1 MADTNISAVAA
12 SNLVTTASKA
22 AMTVNQVMPAKST
35 GFDFKNVLGKQAGNG
50 TNAKNSV
57 NRSNVTCKDSSNA
70 FTRPFDIQKAEN
82 SGLSAAD
89 ADEITKEVSSQIVE
103 KVTEDLDITEDKL
116 CEIMQMLGIT
126 AMDLLQPENLTA
138 LFANVAGIEN
148 NPQELVLNSDFTG
161 LYADVMDIV
170 SKNQALLEAVS
181 DMEVL
186 ETPQELET
194 FTEPGNPDQG
204 NTALSGE
211 DMANVQISDLAGET
225 EGTVSKQFQ
234 TKSEIIGT
242 SEIADTSETI
252 VTTVSENIGT
262 SETTATAV
270 SENVGISDNT
280 PASASE
286 NIAASETTTATV
298 VEDRSMSET
307 AATATSETQA
317 ASGNTVSETQGALET
332 ATAEASNISETVVS
346 SESIDASETK
356 AQPADTKKDR
366 TGLADDALSQQA
378 GDESDSLKPEKQA
391 MKAELNSDSQ
401 SEERSFGDKNENSV
415 LHTMINEQT
424 QPEGVFE
431 AFDVQ
436 PKYTSVNTTEI
447 IRQIVDQISIANTTG
462 ESVIEMQLNP
472 ENLGKLYINVTE
484 KNSEITARIAVSN
497 EAVKNA
503 LKSQMATLRE
513 NLQDANIRVND
524 VEITIATHEFERNLE
539 QNAGNENGRQG
550 GQQYTHQS
558 SNNGGNG
565 SGQNETASDEARLA
579 AQIMRDN
586 GNSVDFMA

>member
-70 FTRPFDIQKAEN
+70 FTRPFDIQKADN

-126 AMDLLQPENLTA
+126 AMNLLQPENLTA
-138 LFANVAGIEN
+138 LFANAAGIDN
-148 NPQELVLNSDFTG
+148 NPKELVLNSDFTG
-161 LYADVMDIV
+161 LYADVMDIA

-181 DMEVL
+181 NMEVL

-225 EGTVSKQFQ
+225 EGAVSKQYQ

-242 SEIADTSETI
+242 SEIADKSETI
-252 VTTVSENIGT
+252 AAIVSENIGT
-262 SETTATAV
+262 S
-270 SENVGISDNT
+270 DNT
-280 PASASE
+280 PSSASE
-286 NIAASETTTATV
+286 NIAASETTAATV
-298 VEDRSMSET
+298 VEERSMSET
-307 AATATSETQA
+307 AATA
-317 ASGNTVSETQGALET
+317 VSETQGTLEA

-346 SESIDASETK
+346 SESIEASETK

-378 GDESDSLKPEKQA
+378 GDESDSLKLEKQA
-391 MKAELNSDSQ
+391 MKADLNSDSQ
-401 SEERSFGDKNENSV
+401 SEERSFGNKNENSV

-424 QPEGVFE
+424 QPEGVFK

-447 IRQIVDQISIANTTG
+447 IRQIVNQISIANTTG

-503 LKSQMATLRE
+503 LESQMATLRE
-513 NLQDANIRVND
+513 NLQDADIRVND

-565 SGQNETASDEARLA
+565 SGQNETASDEARLI

>member
-70 FTRPFDIQKAEN
+70 FTRPFDIQKADN

-138 LFANVAGIEN
+138 LFANAAGIDN
-148 NPQELVLNSDFTG
+148 NPKELVLNSDFTG
-161 LYADVMDIV
+161 LYADVMDIA

-181 DMEVL
+181 NMEVL

-204 NTALSGE
+204 NTVLSGE

-225 EGTVSKQFQ
+225 EGTVSKQYQ

-252 VTTVSENIGT
+252 AATVSENIGT
-262 SETTATAV
+262 SETTATA
-270 SENVGISDNT
+270 
-280 PASASE
+280 ASE
-286 NIAASETTTATV
+286 NIDASETTAATD
-298 VEDRSMSET
+298 VEERSMSET
-307 AATATSETQA
+307 AATA
-317 ASGNTVSETQGALET
+317 
-332 ATAEASNISETVVS
+332 EASNIPETVVS

-366 TGLADDALSQQA
+366 TGLADDALSQQI

-391 MKAELNSDSQ
+391 MKADLNSDSS
-401 SEERSFGDKNENSV
+401 SEERSFGDKNENNV

-424 QPEGVFE
+424 QPESVFE

-503 LKSQMATLRE
+503 LESQMAALRE

-539 QNAGNENGRQG
+539 QNAGNENGRHN

-565 SGQNETASDEARLA
+565 SDQNETASDEARLT

>member
-57 NRSNVTCKDSSNA
+57 NRSKVTCKDSSNA
-70 FTRPFDIQKAEN
+70 FTRPFDIQKADN

-116 CEIMQMLGIT
+116 CEIMQMLGIA

-138 LFANVAGIEN
+138 LFANAAGIEN

-161 LYADVMDIV
+161 LYADVMDIA

-181 DMEVL
+181 NMEVL

-194 FTEPGNPDQG
+194 FTESGNPDEV

-225 EGTVSKQFQ
+225 EGTVSKQYQ

-252 VTTVSENIGT
+252 AATVSENIGT
-262 SETTATAV
+262 
-270 SENVGISDNT
+270 SDNT

-286 NIAASETTTATV
+286 NIAASETTAATV
-298 VEDRSMSET
+298 VEERSMSET
-307 AATATSETQA
+307 AATA
-317 ASGNTVSETQGALET
+317 VSETQGTLEA

-346 SESIDASETK
+346 SESIEASETK

-378 GDESDSLKPEKQA
+378 GDESDSLKLEKQA
-391 MKAELNSDSQ
+391 MKADLNSDSQ
-401 SEERSFGDKNENSV
+401 SEERSFGNKNENSV

-424 QPEGVFE
+424 QPEGVFK

-447 IRQIVDQISIANTTG
+447 IRQIVNQISIANTTG

-503 LKSQMATLRE
+503 LESQMATLRE
-513 NLQDANIRVND
+513 NLQDADIRVND

-565 SGQNETASDEARLA
+565 SGQNETASDEARLI

>member
-22 AMTVNQVMPAKST
+22 TMTVNQVMQAKST

-70 FTRPFDIQKAEN
+70 FTRPFDIQKADN

-138 LFANVAGIEN
+138 LFANVAGIDN

-161 LYADVMDIV
+161 LYADVMDIA

-181 DMEVL
+181 NMEVL
-186 ETPQELET
+186 ETPQELEN
-194 FTEPGNPDQG
+194 FTESGNPDEV
-204 NTALSGE
+204 NKALSGE
-211 DMANVQISDLAGET
+211 DMANVQISDLTGET

-242 SEIADTSETI
+242 SETIAAI
-252 VTTVSENIGT
+252 VSENIGT
-262 SETTATAV
+262 SENTPASENIYASETTAATVVEERSMSETTATAV
-270 SENVGISDNT
+270 SE
-280 PASASE
+280 
-286 NIAASETTTATV
+286 
-298 VEDRSMSET
+298 
-307 AATATSETQA
+307 TQA
-317 ASGNTVSETQGALET
+317 TSGNTVSETQGALEA

-378 GDESDSLKPEKQA
+378 GDESDSLKPEKQV
-391 MKAELNSDSQ
+391 MKADLNSDSQ
-401 SEERSFGDKNENSV
+401 SEERSFGNKNENSV

-503 LKSQMATLRE
+503 LESQMATLRE

-539 QNAGNENGRQG
+539 QNAGNENGRHN

-565 SGQNETASDEARLA
+565 SGQNETASDEARLT

>member
-70 FTRPFDIQKAEN
+70 FTRPFDIQKADN

-138 LFANVAGIEN
+138 LFANAAGIDN
-148 NPQELVLNSDFTG
+148 NPKELVLNSDFTG
-161 LYADVMDIV
+161 LYADVMDIA

-181 DMEVL
+181 NMEVL

-225 EGTVSKQFQ
+225 EGTVSKQYQ
-234 TKSEIIGT
+234 TKSEIVGT

-252 VTTVSENIGT
+252 AATVSENIGT
-262 SETTATAV
+262 SETTATA
-270 SENVGISDNT
+270 
-280 PASASE
+280 ASE
-286 NIAASETTTATV
+286 NIDASETTAATD
-298 VEDRSMSET
+298 VEERSMSET
-307 AATATSETQA
+307 AATA
-317 ASGNTVSETQGALET
+317 
-332 ATAEASNISETVVS
+332 EASNIPETVVS

-366 TGLADDALSQQA
+366 TGLADDALSQQI

-391 MKAELNSDSQ
+391 MKADLNSDSQ
-401 SEERSFGDKNENSV
+401 SEERSFGNKNENSV

-503 LKSQMATLRE
+503 LESQMATLRE

-539 QNAGNENGRQG
+539 QNAGNENGRHN

>member
-70 FTRPFDIQKAEN
+70 FTRPFDIQKADN

-138 LFANVAGIEN
+138 LFANAAGIDN
-148 NPQELVLNSDFTG
+148 NPKELVLNSDFTG
-161 LYADVMDIV
+161 LYADVMDIA

-181 DMEVL
+181 NMEVL

-194 FTEPGNPDQG
+194 FTEPGNPNQG

-225 EGTVSKQFQ
+225 EGAVSKQYQ

-252 VTTVSENIGT
+252 AATVSENIGT
-262 SETTATAV
+262 
-270 SENVGISDNT
+270 SDNT

-286 NIAASETTTATV
+286 NIAASETTAATV
-298 VEDRSMSET
+298 VEERSMSET
-307 AATATSETQA
+307 AATA
-317 ASGNTVSETQGALET
+317 VSETQGTLEA

-346 SESIDASETK
+346 SESIEASETK

-366 TGLADDALSQQA
+366 TGLADDALSQQI

-391 MKAELNSDSQ
+391 MKADLNSDSS
-401 SEERSFGDKNENSV
+401 SEERSFGDKNENNV

-424 QPEGVFE
+424 QPESVFE

-503 LKSQMATLRE
+503 LESQMATLRE

-539 QNAGNENGRQG
+539 QNAGNENGRQD

-558 SNNGGNG
+558 SNNGGNK
-565 SGQNETASDEARLA
+565 SGPNETASDEARLT

>member
-70 FTRPFDIQKAEN
+70 FTRPFDIQKADN

-138 LFANVAGIEN
+138 LFANAAGIEN

-161 LYADVMDIV
+161 LYADVMDIA

-181 DMEVL
+181 NMEVL

-194 FTEPGNPDQG
+194 FTEPGNPDEV

-225 EGTVSKQFQ
+225 EGAVSKQYQ

-242 SEIADTSETI
+242 SEIADKSETI
-252 VTTVSENIGT
+252 AAIVSENIGT
-262 SETTATAV
+262 S
-270 SENVGISDNT
+270 DNT
-280 PASASE
+280 PSSASE
-286 NIAASETTTATV
+286 NIDASETTAATV
-298 VEDRSMSET
+298 VEERSMSET
-307 AATATSETQA
+307 AATA
-317 ASGNTVSETQGALET
+317 VSETQGALEA
-332 ATAEASNISETVVS
+332 ATAETSNISETVVS

-378 GDESDSLKPEKQA
+378 GDESDSLKPEKQV
-391 MKAELNSDSQ
+391 MKADLNSDSQ
-401 SEERSFGDKNENSV
+401 SEERSFGNKNENSV

-484 KNSEITARIAVSN
+484 KNSEITARIAVLN

-503 LKSQMATLRE
+503 LESQMATLRE

-565 SGQNETASDEARLA
+565 SGQNETASDEARLT

>member
-70 FTRPFDIQKAEN
+70 FTRPFDIQKADN

-138 LFANVAGIEN
+138 LFANAAGIDN
-148 NPQELVLNSDFTG
+148 NPKELVLNSDFTG
-161 LYADVMDIV
+161 LYADVMDIA

-181 DMEVL
+181 NMEVL

-204 NTALSGE
+204 NTVLSGE

-225 EGTVSKQFQ
+225 EGTVSKQYQ

-252 VTTVSENIGT
+252 AATVSENIGT
-262 SETTATAV
+262 SETTATA
-270 SENVGISDNT
+270 
-280 PASASE
+280 AAE
-286 NIAASETTTATV
+286 NIDASETTAATD
-298 VEDRSMSET
+298 VEERSMSET
-307 AATATSETQA
+307 AATA
-317 ASGNTVSETQGALET
+317 
-332 ATAEASNISETVVS
+332 EASNIPETVVS

-366 TGLADDALSQQA
+366 TGLADDALSQQI

-391 MKAELNSDSQ
+391 MKADLNSDSS
-401 SEERSFGDKNENSV
+401 SEERSFGDKNENNV

-424 QPEGVFE
+424 QPESVFE

-503 LKSQMATLRE
+503 LESQMATLRE

-539 QNAGNENGRQG
+539 QNAGHENGRHN

-565 SGQNETASDEARLA
+565 SGQNETASDEARLT

>member
-70 FTRPFDIQKAEN
+70 FTRPFDIQKADN

-138 LFANVAGIEN
+138 LFANAAGIDN
-148 NPQELVLNSDFTG
+148 NPKELVLNSDFTG
-161 LYADVMDIV
+161 LYADVMDIA

-181 DMEVL
+181 NMEVL

-204 NTALSGE
+204 NTVLSGE

-225 EGTVSKQFQ
+225 EGTVSKQYQ

-252 VTTVSENIGT
+252 AATVSENIGT
-262 SETTATAV
+262 SETTATA
-270 SENVGISDNT
+270 
-280 PASASE
+280 ASE
-286 NIAASETTTATV
+286 NIDASETTAATD
-298 VEDRSMSET
+298 VEERSMSET
-307 AATATSETQA
+307 AATA
-317 ASGNTVSETQGALET
+317 
-332 ATAEASNISETVVS
+332 EASNIPETVVS

-366 TGLADDALSQQA
+366 TGLADDALSQQI

-391 MKAELNSDSQ
+391 MKADLNSDSS
-401 SEERSFGDKNENSV
+401 SEERSFGDKNENNV

-424 QPEGVFE
+424 QPESVFE

-503 LKSQMATLRE
+503 LESQMATLRE

-539 QNAGNENGRQG
+539 QNAGNENGRHN

-565 SGQNETASDEARLA
+565 SGQNETASDEARLT

>member
-70 FTRPFDIQKAEN
+70 FTRPFDIQKADN

-138 LFANVAGIEN
+138 LFANAAGIEN

-161 LYADVMDIV
+161 LYADVMDIA

-181 DMEVL
+181 NMEVL

-194 FTEPGNPDQG
+194 FTEPGNPDQV

-225 EGTVSKQFQ
+225 EGAVSMQSQ

-252 VTTVSENIGT
+252 AATVSENIGT
-262 SETTATAV
+262 
-270 SENVGISDNT
+270 SDNT

-286 NIAASETTTATV
+286 NIAASETTAATV
-298 VEDRSMSET
+298 VEERSMSET
-307 AATATSETQA
+307 AATA
-317 ASGNTVSETQGALET
+317 VSETQGTLEA

-378 GDESDSLKPEKQA
+378 GDESDSLKLENQV
-391 MKAELNSDSQ
+391 MKADLNSDSQ
-401 SEERSFGDKNENSV
+401 SEERSFGNKNENSV

-503 LKSQMATLRE
+503 LESQMATLRE

-539 QNAGNENGRQG
+539 QNAGNENGRHN

-558 SNNGGNG
+558 SNNSGNG
-565 SGQNETASDEARLA
+565 SGQNETASDEARLT

>member
-22 AMTVNQVMPAKST
+22 AMTVNQVMQAKST

-82 SGLSAAD
+82 SGLSVAD
-89 ADEITKEVSSQIVE
+89 ADEITKKVSSQIVE

-116 CEIMQMLGIT
+116 CEIMQMLGIS

-138 LFANVAGIEN
+138 LFANAAGIEN

-161 LYADVMDIV
+161 LYADMMDIA

-181 DMEVL
+181 NMEVL

-225 EGTVSKQFQ
+225 EGAVSKQYQ

-252 VTTVSENIGT
+252 AATVSENIGT
-262 SETTATAV
+262 S
-270 SENVGISDNT
+270 DNP

-286 NIAASETTTATV
+286 NIAASETTASTV
-298 VEDRSMSET
+298 VEERSMSET
-307 AATATSETQA
+307 AATA
-317 ASGNTVSETQGALET
+317 
-332 ATAEASNISETVVS
+332 EASNIPETLVS

-366 TGLADDALSQQA
+366 TGLADDALSQQI
-378 GDESDSLKPEKQA
+378 GDESDSLKPEKQV
-391 MKAELNSDSQ
+391 MKADLNSDSS
-401 SEERSFGDKNENSV
+401 SEERSFGDKNENNV

-447 IRQIVDQISIANTTG
+447 IRQIVNQISIANTTG

-503 LKSQMATLRE
+503 LESQMATLRE

>member
-70 FTRPFDIQKAEN
+70 FTRPFDIQKADN

-138 LFANVAGIEN
+138 LFANAAGIDN
-148 NPQELVLNSDFTG
+148 NPKELVLNSDFTG
-161 LYADVMDIV
+161 LYADVMDIA

-181 DMEVL
+181 NMEVL

-194 FTEPGNPDQG
+194 FTEPGNPDEE

-225 EGTVSKQFQ
+225 EGAVSKQYQ
-234 TKSEIIGT
+234 TESEIIGT
-242 SEIADTSETI
+242 SEIADTSET
-252 VTTVSENIGT
+252 
-262 SETTATAV
+262 TAT
-270 SENVGISDNT
+270 
-280 PASASE
+280 
-286 NIAASETTTATV
+286 TV
-298 VEDRSMSET
+298 VEERSMSET
-307 AATATSETQA
+307 AATA
-317 ASGNTVSETQGALET
+317 
-332 ATAEASNISETVVS
+332 EASNIPETLVS

-366 TGLADDALSQQA
+366 TGLADDALSQQI
-378 GDESDSLKPEKQA
+378 GDESDSLKPEKQV
-391 MKAELNSDSQ
+391 MKADLNSDSS
-401 SEERSFGDKNENSV
+401 SEERSFGDKNENNV

-447 IRQIVDQISIANTTG
+447 IRQIVNQISIANTTG

-503 LKSQMATLRE
+503 LESQMATLRE

>member
-50 TNAKNSV
+50 TNAQNSV

-70 FTRPFDIQKAEN
+70 FTRPFDIQKADN

-138 LFANVAGIEN
+138 LFANAAGIDN
-148 NPQELVLNSDFTG
+148 NPKELVLNSDFTG
-161 LYADVMDIV
+161 LYADVMDIA

-181 DMEVL
+181 NMEVL

-211 DMANVQISDLAGET
+211 DMAKVQIPDLAGET
-225 EGTVSKQFQ
+225 EGAVSKQYQ

-252 VTTVSENIGT
+252 AATVSENIGT
-262 SETTATAV
+262 SETTATA
-270 SENVGISDNT
+270 
-280 PASASE
+280 ASE
-286 NIAASETTTATV
+286 NIDASETTAATD
-298 VEDRSMSET
+298 VEERSMSET
-307 AATATSETQA
+307 AATA
-317 ASGNTVSETQGALET
+317 
-332 ATAEASNISETVVS
+332 EASNIPETVVS

-366 TGLADDALSQQA
+366 TGLADDALSQQI

-391 MKAELNSDSQ
+391 MKADLNSDSS
-401 SEERSFGDKNENSV
+401 SEERSFGDKNENNV

-424 QPEGVFE
+424 QPESVFE

-503 LKSQMATLRE
+503 LESQMATLRE

-539 QNAGNENGRQG
+539 QNAGNENGRQD

-565 SGQNETASDEARLA
+565 SGQNETASDEARLT